1 MPDLIAARRVN
12 KGLFRLIETSPKL
25 QRKLFLVPSNN
36 PQGCPGL
43 VYNGSPIQPFV
54 SRESPS
60 WEIMWGSSNITAD
73 MNPFLETDL
82 WDCVPSP
89 DGKSS
94 IVFLTS
100 ARIKT
105 QMFNSEVW
113 PEMYLTSPPC
123 TGIVINFPY
132 TEEFERRHITRF
144 HISRS
149 VYDPAGVTFA
159 TVWEALHKEGDVVVC
174 GDYKP
179 VRKASYDFQRVTG
192 TTVCEQI
199 ELHRRKG
206 IEVSLN
212 RERSTV
218 DSYSVAVLATENED
232 GGFARHDNGEWGR
245 VQDVLW

>member
-1 MPDLIAARRVN
+1 M
-12 KGLFRLIETSPKL
+12 
-25 QRKLFLVPSNN
+25 
-36 PQGCPGL
+36 
-43 VYNGSPIQPFV
+43 
-54 SRESPS
+54 
-60 WEIMWGSSNITAD
+60 GSSNITAD

-89 DGKSS
+89 DGKGS
-94 IVFLTS
+94 IICLVS
-100 ARIKT
+100 ARIKP
-105 QMFNSEVW
+105 QMFNSELW

-123 TGIVINFPY
+123 TGIVINFQY
-132 TEEFERRHITRF
+132 TEEFECRHTTRL

-159 TVWEALHKEGDVVVC
+159 TAWKALHQEGDVIIC

-179 VRKASYDFQRVTG
+179 VRAASYDFQRVTG

-212 RERSTV
+212 REQSAV
-218 DSYSVAVLATENED
+218 YSYSVAVLATEKEG
-232 GGFARHDNGEWGR
+232 GGFARDDDGEWGR
-245 VQDVLW
+245 VQDVVW